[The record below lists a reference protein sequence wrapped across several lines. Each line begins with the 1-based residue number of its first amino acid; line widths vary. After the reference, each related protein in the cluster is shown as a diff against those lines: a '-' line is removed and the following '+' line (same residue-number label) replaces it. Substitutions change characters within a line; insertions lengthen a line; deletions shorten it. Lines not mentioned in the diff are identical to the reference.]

1 MSESD
6 LRRDSMRKLT
16 VAVAAA
22 LSLGTVMMAAGSIAF
37 ARGGGHFAGGGG
49 HSGGG
54 HFTGGGGHFAGG
66 RLGRGFRG
74 RLGGVNGFGGWS
86 YYGDGS
92 CYVLAP
98 DGYTWLCY

>member
-1 MSESD
+1 
-6 LRRDSMRKLT
+6 MRKLT

-37 ARGGGHFAGGGG
+37 ARGGGHFGGGHFGGGHFGGGGG
-49 HSGGG
+49 H
-54 HFTGGGGHFAGG
+54 FDGGGGHFAGG
-66 RLGRGFRG
+66 HFGRGFRG
-74 RLGGVNGFGGWS
+74 RLGGVDGFGGWP

-98 DGYTWLCY
+98 DGYTWVCY

>member
-1 MSESD
+1 
-6 LRRDSMRKLT
+6 MRKLT

-37 ARGGGHFAGGGG
+37 ARGGG
-49 HSGGG
+49 G
-54 HFTGGGGHFAGG
+54 HFGGGGGHFAGG